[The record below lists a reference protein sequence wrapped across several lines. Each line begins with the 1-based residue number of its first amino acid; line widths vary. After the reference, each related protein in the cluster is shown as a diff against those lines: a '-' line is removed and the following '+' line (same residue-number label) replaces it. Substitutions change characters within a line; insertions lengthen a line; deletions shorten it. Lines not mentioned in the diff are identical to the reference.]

1 MCGRVGVSKASST
14 SSRPP
19 EHYGCVEKQSTF
31 ARRHADTPTRRFAD
45 PFLPLADT
53 PTRRYADPFLPLADT
68 PTRRSADP
76 FPWLADP
83 PTRRYADTFLLLS
96 S

>member
-1 MCGRVGVSKASST
+1 MCGRVGVGKASST

-68 PTRRSADP
+68 PTR
-76 FPWLADP
+76 FPGS
-83 PTRRYADTFLLLS
+83 PTRPHADTFLLLS

>member
-1 MCGRVGVSKASST
+1 VSACRRVGVSKASST

-31 ARRHADTPTRRFAD
+31 ARRSAD

-53 PTRRYADPFLPLADT
+53 LPQLSAKSKPKNWLDEFLAVGYDVPQV
-68 PTRRSADP
+68 
-76 FPWLADP
+76 
-83 PTRRYADTFLLLS
+83 
-96 S
+96 